1 MTLGDK
7 VAILMPFIS
16 SIHPTSSSS
25 YASLFFHNGFNLHSY
40 SQLANPMGFS
50 ENWVCIFVLCFCLF
64 LQSWLHFCGCFVL
77 LPQAETSED
86 LYGWKT
92 ALENAL
98 AQAPSTSLVMGQNGI
113 FQDDQADGAD
123 GSLEQCQYS
132 SFLVDISV
140 LCAYVVWFLHLNFC
154 IAQKT

>member
-1 MTLGDK
+1 L
-7 VAILMPFIS
+7 L
-16 SIHPTSSSS
+16 
-25 YASLFFHNGFNLHSY
+25 
-40 SQLANPMGFS
+40 
-50 ENWVCIFVLCFCLF
+50 
-64 LQSWLHFCGCFVL
+64 L

>member
-1 MTLGDK
+1 M
-7 VAILMPFIS
+7 
-16 SIHPTSSSS
+16 
-25 YASLFFHNGFNLHSY
+25 
-40 SQLANPMGFS
+40 
-50 ENWVCIFVLCFCLF
+50 
-64 LQSWLHFCGCFVL
+64 L

-86 LYGWKT
+86 LYEWKT

-98 AQAPSTSLVMGQNGI
+98 AQSPSTSLVMGQNGI
-113 FQDDQADGAD
+113 FQHDQAD